1 MRSPLITPE
10 EASEILGV
18 SPRTLATW
26 RCLGR
31 YNLPYV
37 KVGARVRYR
46 LADVE
51 GFIERRTREHTGGEA
66 A

>member
-1 MRSPLITPE
+1 MHSPLLTQD
-10 EASEILGV
+10 EAARLLGV

-37 KVGARVRYR
+37 KIGSRVLYR
-46 LADVE
+46 PEDIQA
-51 GFIERRTREHTGGEA
+51 FI
-66 A
+66 

>member
-1 MRSPLITPE
+1 MPSPLITPE
-10 EASEILGV
+10 EAARMLGV

-31 YNLPYV
+31 YRLPYV
-37 KVGARVRYR
+37 KIGARVRYR
-46 LADVE
+46 QEDVE
-51 GFIERRTREHTGGEA
+51 AFIERRTREHTGEA